1 MGLGEALSLACALN
15 WAFVLIL
22 FRRVGR
28 SVHPF
33 ALNLI
38 KNSVAFALFVPTIV
52 AWHGWRIPDIA
63 PIDYGR
69 LLLSGFLGLAVAETL
84 VFKSLN
90 VLGAGLMA
98 IVECLYSPF
107 VILFSLVWLREK
119 LSSVQGLAVLGSA
132 IGAYVQMILW
142 LGGLKYAQASIAA
155 VANQT
160 ATIFTIL
167 LAAVILREPLTRF
180 RIVAAALAT
189 AGVLLITLT
198 PNR

>member
-1 MGLGEALSLACALN
+1 EMVSRPRCCFGCRRDGVLCAHGSWRSLSLACALN
-15 WAFVLIL
+15 WAIVLIL

-38 KNSVAFALFVPTIV
+38 KNSVAFALFVPTII

-63 PIDYGR
+63 PMDYGR
-69 LLLSGFLGLAVAETL
+69 LLLNGFLGLAVADTL
-84 VFKSLN
+84 VFMSLN

-119 LSSVQGLAVLGSA
+119 LSSVQGLGCVLVVGAVSL
-132 IGAYVQMILW
+132 
-142 LGGLKYAQASIAA
+142 AS
-155 VANQT
+155 
-160 ATIFTIL
+160 
-167 LAAVILREPLTRF
+167 
-180 RIVAAALAT
+180 
-189 AGVLLITLT
+189 
-198 PNR
+198 